1 MGRPIQKRKIGN
13 APGRIAVT
21 NVKWADGTAQAD
33 NENGVRVYIERQ
45 RSSKKFLVK
54 ASDGSKS
61 EVCTLVG
68 KAPALVAGTFDIAVE
83 VGADLDGGGG
93 DGSTI
98 YWAVKLKNRTV
109 DVQADN
115 DPTTLITRKYTL
127 QTEET
132 DEERLDVTLGI
143 VNIDVL

>member
-21 NVKWADGTAQAD
+21 NVKWADGSTATD
-33 NENGVRVYIERQ
+33 NQNGVRIFISRQ
-45 RSSKKFLVK
+45 RSTRKFLVE

-68 KAPALVAGTFDIAVE
+68 KSPALVAGTFDIAVQ
-83 VGADLDGGGG
+83 VGDLIGGS
-93 DGSTI
+93 DGSTL

-115 DPTTLITRKYTL
+115 DPTTRVTLPYTL
-127 QTEET
+127 QTEES
-132 DEERLDVTLGI
+132 DEQDLTADGI
-143 VNIDVL
+143 ANIDVL

>member
-13 APGRIAVT
+13 QPGRIAVT

-33 NENGVRVYIERQ
+33 NENGVRVYISRQ
-45 RSSKKFLVK
+45 RSTRKFLVE

-68 KAPALVAGTFDIAVE
+68 KSPSLVAGTFDIAVE
-83 VGADLDGGGG
+83 VGDLEGAS

-98 YWAVKLKNRTV
+98 YWVVKLKTEQSISKLTKILPLGSLASTLCRQSRT
-109 DVQADN
+109 
-115 DPTTLITRKYTL
+115 TSKI
-127 QTEET
+127 
-132 DEERLDVTLGI
+132 
-143 VNIDVL
+143 

>member
-13 APGRIAVT
+13 QPGRIAVT

-33 NENGVRVYIERQ
+33 NENGVRVYISRQ
-45 RSSKKFLVK
+45 RSTKKFLVE
-54 ASDGSKS
+54 ASDGSYS

-83 VGADLDGGGG
+83 VGDDLDGGGG

-115 DPTTLITRKYTL
+115 DPSTLITRKYTL
-127 QTEET
+127 QAEAS
-132 DEERLDVTLGI
+132 DEENLYATLGI
-143 VNIDVL
+143 ANIDVL

>member
-21 NVKWADGTAQAD
+21 NVKWADGSTATD
-33 NENGVRVYIERQ
+33 NQNGVRIFISRQ
-45 RSSKKFLVK
+45 RSTRKFLVE
-54 ASDGSKS
+54 ASDNSKS

-68 KAPALVAGTFDIAVE
+68 KSPALVAGTFDIAVQ
-83 VGADLDGGGG
+83 VGDLIGGS
-93 DGSTI
+93 DGSTL

-115 DPTTLITRKYTL
+115 DPTTRVTLPYTL
-127 QTEET
+127 QTEES
-132 DEERLDVTLGI
+132 DEQDLTADGI
-143 VNIDVL
+143 ANIDVL

>member
-13 APGRIAVT
+13 QPGRIAVT

-33 NENGVRVYIERQ
+33 NENGVRVYISRQ
-45 RSSKKFLVK
+45 RSTKKFLVE

-61 EVCTLVG
+61 EVCRLVG

-83 VGADLDGGGG
+83 VGDDLDGGGG

-115 DPTTLITRKYTL
+115 DPSTLITRKYTL
-127 QTEET
+127 QAEAS
-132 DEERLDVTLGI
+132 DEENLYATLGI
-143 VNIDVL
+143 ANIDVL

>member
-33 NENGVRVYIERQ
+33 NENGVRVYISRQ
-45 RSSKKFLVK
+45 RSTRKFLVE

-68 KAPALVAGTFDIAVE
+68 KSPALVAGTFDIAVE
-83 VGADLDGGGG
+83 VGDLEGAS

-98 YWAVKLKNRTV
+98 YWVVKLKNRTV
-109 DVQADN
+109 DIQADN
-115 DPTTLITRKYTL
+115 DASTRITRKYTL
-127 QTEET
+127 QTEQT

>member
-13 APGRIAVT
+13 QPGRIAVT

-33 NENGVRVYIERQ
+33 NENGVRVYISRQ
-45 RSSKKFLVK
+45 RSTKRFLVE

-83 VGADLDGGGG
+83 VGDDLDGGGG

-115 DPTTLITRKYTL
+115 DPSTLITRKYTL
-127 QTEET
+127 QAEAS
-132 DEERLDVTLGI
+132 DEENLYATLGI
-143 VNIDVL
+143 ANIDVL

>member
-13 APGRIAVT
+13 AAGRIAVT

-33 NENGVRVYIERQ
+33 NPNGVRLYISRQ
-45 RSSKKFLVK
+45 RSTRKFLVE
-54 ASDGSKS
+54 ASDGSYS

-83 VGADLDGGGG
+83 VGDLIGGS
-93 DGSTI
+93 DGSTL

-115 DPTTLITRKYTL
+115 DATTRVTLPYTL
-127 QTEET
+127 QTEQT
-132 DEERLDVTLGI
+132 DEEDLTAQGI
-143 VNIDVL
+143 ANIDVL

>member
-21 NVKWADGTAQAD
+21 NVKWADGSTQAD

-45 RSSKKFLVK
+45 RSSKKFLIK

-83 VGADLDGGGG
+83 VGDLEGAS

>member
-13 APGRIAVT
+13 AAGRIAVT
-21 NVKWADGTAQAD
+21 NVKWADGTAQSD
-33 NENGVRVYIERQ
+33 NPNGVRLYISRQ
-45 RSSKKFLVK
+45 RSTRKFLVE

-68 KAPALVAGTFDIAVE
+68 KAPTLVAGTFDIAVE
-83 VGADLDGGGG
+83 VGDLIGGS
-93 DGSTI
+93 DGSTL

-115 DPTTLITRKYTL
+115 DATTRVTLPYTL
-127 QTEET
+127 QTEQT
-132 DEERLDVTLGI
+132 DEEDLTAQGI
-143 VNIDVL
+143 ANIDVL